1 MSPRDSVTSAPE
13 KKRTRSRQ
21 NPTPDNERAKAY
33 QARKRETHK
42 EIKVFIRT
50 EVKQALIK
58 LCEADG
64 LTQAEVLERLIENET
79 LRINKS

>member
-42 EIKVFIRT
+42 ELKVFIRV
-50 EVKQALIK
+50 EV
-58 LCEADG
+58 
-64 LTQAEVLERLIENET
+64 
-79 LRINKS
+79 

>member
-21 NPTPDNERAKAY
+21 NPTSDNERAKAY

-42 EIKVFIRT
+42 EIKVFIRA
-50 EVKQALIK
+50 EIKQALIK

-64 LTQAEVLERLIENET
+64 LTQAEVLERLIENEIG
-79 LRINKS
+79 RIK

>member
-1 MSPRDSVTSAPE
+1 MSPRNLVTPTPE

-21 NPTPDNERAKAY
+21 NPVPDNERAKAY
-33 QARKRETHK
+33 QARKRESHK

-50 EVKQALIK
+50 EIKQALIK

-64 LTQAEVLERLIENET
+64 LTQAEVLERLIENEMG
-79 LRINKS
+79 RIK